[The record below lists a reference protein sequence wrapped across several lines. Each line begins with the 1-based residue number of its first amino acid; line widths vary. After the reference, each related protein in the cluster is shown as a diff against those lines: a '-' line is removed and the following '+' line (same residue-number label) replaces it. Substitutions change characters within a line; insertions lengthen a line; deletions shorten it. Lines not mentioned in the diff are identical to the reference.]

1 LIKTIMPN
9 EESFTNDDILVLSK
23 LINNVYNDAESGMW
37 KIDILRTTPEEINN
51 LILKKNLIIAYFN
64 NNIVGAVAVKSMPD
78 KKTGEFGMLVADQA
92 YRGLGIGSALVDAA
106 ESWAQSQNFSRMRL
120 ELLTPKNWEHP
131 SKTFLKKWY
140 NRIGYVPNKTEL
152 FELMYPDKFNELATE
167 CDFTVWYKT
176 LPQQK
181 R

>member
-1 LIKTIMPN
+1 MIETIIPKK
-9 EESFTNDDILVLSK
+9 ESFTNDDILKLSE

-37 KIDILRTTPEEINN
+37 KMNISRTTPEEINN
-51 LILKKNLIIAYFN
+51 LIQKKNLIVAYSN
-64 NNIVGAVAVKSMPD
+64 NKIVGAVAVQSMPD

-92 YRGLGIGSALVDAA
+92 YRGLGIGSALIDAA
-106 ESWAQSQNFSRMRL
+106 ESWAKSQNFSRMRL

-140 NRIGYVPNKTEL
+140 NRIGYVPNKTEP
-152 FELMYPDKFNELATE
+152 FELMYPDKINELATQ

-176 LPQQK
+176 L
-181 R
+181 